1 MSQLFKPMLAATC
14 EDVTAINYPVM
25 VSPKLDGYRC
35 IIRDGVAVSRNL
47 KPFPNEKVQ
56 AYFGNPNFNGFDGEL
71 IVGSP
76 TDSGVWNRSAGVM
89 KKGTNPDVLFFV
101 FDRIEESMGFQDR
114 HLEMIRRAASG
125 HGFLSRV
132 APVPHFT
139 VHTPEELMEREDA
152 FVSRGYE
159 GIMIRSLNG
168 AYKYGRSTVRE
179 GGLLKFK
186 RWHDMEARVVGVVE
200 QMANTNEATK
210 DALGRTKR
218 SSAKAGK
225 VGKSTMGAL
234 LVEFDAHA
242 GTPLRSLKMV
252 QFELGTGYDDKMR
265 AWIWNNQQAVI
276 GQIVTFK
283 YQSLGAEGAPR
294 FPVFKGFRDVL
305 DLALTDE

>member
-1 MSQLFKPMLAATC
+1 
-14 EDVTAINYPVM
+14 M

-35 IIRDGVAVSRNL
+35 IVHEGVALSRNL
-47 KPFPNEKVQ
+47 KPFPNEMVQ
-56 AYFGNPNFNGFDGEL
+56 AYFGNPSFNGFDGEL

-76 TDSGVWNRSAGVM
+76 TEDGVWNRSAGVM
-89 KKGTNPDVLFFV
+89 KKGTEPDVV
-101 FDRIEESMGFQDR
+101 FYPFDMIVEGMGFQER
-114 HLEMIRRAASG
+114 YLEMIRRASASATN
-125 HGFLSRV
+125 FPRIEPV
-132 APVPHFT
+132 RIAPVPHYT

-179 GGLLKFK
+179 GGLLKYK

-283 YQSLGAEGAPR
+283 YQSLGVEGAPR